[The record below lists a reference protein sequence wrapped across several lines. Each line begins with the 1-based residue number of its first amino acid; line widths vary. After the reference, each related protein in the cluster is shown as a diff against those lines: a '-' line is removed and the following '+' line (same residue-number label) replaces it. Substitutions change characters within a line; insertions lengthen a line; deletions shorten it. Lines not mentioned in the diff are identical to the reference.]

1 MLGCDITEPRLR
13 CVVPF
18 KAMPAQMALLRRA
31 TAKQLRQWGTPV
43 EIEDA
48 ELLVTELASNVVKH
62 VGEGEPA
69 TLILELDKGR
79 LRLEVHDT
87 SPVSP
92 SLNEADGDQEC
103 GRGLHL
109 IAFIAAAWG
118 TAHTAV
124 SKSVWCEI
132 ASARNLPRS
141 SADAGMSDARDGLGL
156 LGSGLDH
163 GVIRS

>member
-62 VGEGEPA
+62 VGEGTPA
-69 TLILELDKGR
+69 ALILEWQEGR

-87 SPVSP
+87 SPVGL

-109 IAFIAAAWG
+109 IAFIAADWG
-118 TAHTAV
+118 MVHTAAG
-124 SKSVWCEI
+124 KTVWCEVVP
-132 ASARNLPRS
+132 AAEGAL
-141 SADAGMSDARDGLGL
+141 
-156 LGSGLDH
+156 
-163 GVIRS
+163 